1 MILGIIIIIIIKYKL
16 NGTRPNYSG
25 CTETGSALLSRVG
38 STDDLTNPFS
48 FFFWWDGTCLAHL
61 GWAETIPAHNPHGC
75 WPDPTTILIKLLSAC
90 MTNSLYVYRGWSCG
104 RGRRVSLGV
113 GGCGWWSY

>member
-38 STDDLTNPFS
+38 STDDLTNPF
-48 FFFWWDGTCLAHL
+48 FFFFG
-61 GWAETIPAHNPHGC
+61 GMEPA
-75 WPDPTTILIKLLSAC
+75 
-90 MTNSLYVYRGWSCG
+90 
-104 RGRRVSLGV
+104 
-113 GGCGWWSY
+113 